1 MANLIVYQEYGE
13 ELERRLRLKTFPLAL
28 KLLEKEEDIP
38 EGAKRPKKDFGHHL
52 SLCQTFQMSRRE
64 GKIMAMLKEDHWCF
78 EPVVGYGLGEPPDYF
93 MQGQNRYPKDVAT
106 PEAGRHYAEEF
117 PRLEVGKYIGI
128 ASAPLRATNFEPD
141 IVMVYCDSTQ
151 LCLLLLGREYKE
163 GYNLKSFQPY
173 KAGSARWRCHAVETT
188 IGPWQGTRR

>member
-106 PEAGRHYAEEF
+106 PEAGKHYAEEF

-141 IVMVYCDSTQ
+141 IVMVYCDS
-151 LCLLLLGREYKE
+151 
-163 GYNLKSFQPY
+163 SSIVPPP
-173 KAGSARWRCHAVETT
+173 AG
-188 IGPWQGTRR
+188 QGIQRRI

>member
-28 KLLEKEEDIP
+28 KLLEKEEDVP

-64 GKIMAMLKEDHWCF
+64 GKIMAML
-78 EPVVGYGLGEPPDYF
+78 PAYTG
-93 MQGQNRYPKDVAT
+93 
-106 PEAGRHYAEEF
+106 
-117 PRLEVGKYIGI
+117 
-128 ASAPLRATNFEPD
+128 
-141 IVMVYCDSTQ
+141 
-151 LCLLLLGREYKE
+151 
-163 GYNLKSFQPY
+163 SFQPY